1 MTDASSLMGP
11 LLLKGWAMSAE
22 SCDECMTPLMLDK
35 KNKGSV
41 CCGCETRLAKLI
53 VNGSSIVPDGPL
65 WLVENQSGTVKYRI
79 RKENGLFK
87 FVGELAEEV
96 AAKPAPAPVQAP
108 TPKPALAPVVEKKP
122 PAFKTQDTFGL

>member
-53 VNGSSIVPDGPL
+53 VDGSSIVPDGPL
-65 WLVENQSGTVKYRI
+65 WIVENQSGTVKFRV

-87 FVGELAEEV
+87 FVGEIAEEI

-108 TPKPALAPVVEKKP
+108 APKPAPALADEKKP
-122 PAFKTQDTFGL
+122 ATLKT